1 MSLRNDSDSGFILIL
16 VLLSISFV
24 AAAGLG
30 LVLSAGVS
38 RMTSANHEEALGLIN
53 AAESALELAARELAL
68 VDVNQVLAGAATS
81 PLVDGPPGLRTVAPG
96 VVIDLSLLT
105 NRLTCG
111 LAVWCTDAQ
120 LQQVSSD
127 RPWGGNNPRWR
138 LFLHQPLTPPDLPY
152 HSAAA
157 YVVVWIGDDARETDA
172 DPTVDG
178 AGAGQEGRYMVRARA
193 DAFGPRG
200 GRRGIE
206 AELVL
211 RCMDDPGGPICVP
224 GSRVQN
230 WHLAATP
237 VQ

>member
-1 MSLRNDSDSGFILIL
+1 MRARRESDSGFILVL

-38 RMTSANHEEALGLIN
+38 RMTAANHDEALTLIN

-81 PLVDGPPGLRTVAPG
+81 ALVDGPPGPRTVAPG
-96 VVIDLSLLT
+96 VEIDLSVLT

-111 LAVWCTDAQ
+111 QALLCTDAQ
-120 LQQVSSD
+120 LHQVSSD
-127 RPWGGNNPRWR
+127 RPWGSNNPRWR
-138 LFLHQPLTPPDLPY
+138 LFLHQPLAVPDLPY
-152 HSAAA
+152 PSASP

-172 DPTVDG
+172 DSTVDG

-206 AELVL
+206 AELAL
-211 RCMDDPGGPICVP
+211 DCIDDPGGPICVP

-230 WHLAATP
+230 WHLAVTP